1 MDIPT
6 PWVNSLVIVEK
17 RDGSSRLCLDPRDL
31 NKAICREH
39 HGILIAEDIAS
50 RLSGK
55 KVFSVVD
62 EKDGFWQVPLDD
74 ESSCLYKFNTPYGRY
89 RFNKCPS
96 ASSPPQRSFRRGIN
110 PYLEKLTVWKSSSM
124 TSLLLLQMSKN
135 ILYDQIMVKLLPS
148 TREGNVKFNTVK
160 LQYKVS
166 EVKYMENIA
175 SESGLKPDTE
185 NVRARCPRF
194 RAKKSCRDS

>member
-55 KVFSVVD
+55 KVFSVVH

-74 ESSCLYKFNTPYGRY
+74 ESSYLYKFNTPYGRY

-96 ASSPPQRSFRRGIN
+96 ALSPPQRSFRRGIN

-135 ILYDQIMVKLLPS
+135 MTKSWSSCCQGPERETSSSIQQSFSTKSVKSS
-148 TREGNVKFNTVK
+148 TWETSPLNQG
-160 LQYKVS
+160 
-166 EVKYMENIA
+166 
-175 SESGLKPDTE
+175 
-185 NVRARCPRF
+185 
-194 RAKKSCRDS
+194 